1 MTKPPKY
8 YNQVRIPAGS
18 PTDGIRLTKS
28 MSQQQMC
35 DELRNTSEWD
45 KGGDYICDYEL
56 KCERCMFDSCNI
68 HHWKQWKKETFK
80 GVKRCKKIKQEQK

>member
-28 MSQQQMC
+28 MSQNRMC
-35 DELRNTSEWD
+35 DEFREG
-45 KGGDYICDYEL
+45 KGFYPVCDYKL
-56 KCERCMFDSCNI
+56 NCCQCMLDERNF

-80 GVKRCKKIKQEQK
+80 GVKRCKNINGLERK